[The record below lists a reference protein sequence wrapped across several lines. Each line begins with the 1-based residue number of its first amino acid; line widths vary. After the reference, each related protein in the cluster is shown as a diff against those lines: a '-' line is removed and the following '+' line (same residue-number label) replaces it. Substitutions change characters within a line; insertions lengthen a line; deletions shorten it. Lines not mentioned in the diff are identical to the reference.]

1 MIHIEMS
8 KYNNNNIVIMIEIW
22 YSAYNLGTN
31 REKSVLPE
39 SKMIIEAINNIE
51 SEPEHLNFC

>member
-1 MIHIEMS
+1 M
-8 KYNNNNIVIMIEIW
+8 
-22 YSAYNLGTN
+22 GTN

-39 SKMIIEAINNIE
+39 SKKIREAIDNIE

>member
-1 MIHIEMS
+1 
-8 KYNNNNIVIMIEIW
+8 MIEIW
-22 YSAYNLGTN
+22 YSAYNMGTN

-39 SKMIIEAINNIE
+39 SKKIREAIDNIE